1 MMNERQ
7 LAEKIVKVLDT
18 GVDSISPE
26 VVASLKAARQRAV
39 AAMPAQ
45 AHAAEAQHALA
56 GWGRVVEF
64 SHHGGYRFW
73 LPVVILL
80 VVLMAMLTSTMT
92 ANNSQP
98 IDADA
103 LLLAS
108 DLPPEAFA
116 DKEFVAWLENSSH
129 L

>member
-1 MMNERQ
+1 MKTEEDIAR
-7 LAEKIVKVLDT
+7 KIVKVLDADLDT
-18 GVDSISPE
+18 LD
-26 VVASLKAARQRAV
+26 ASTAARLEAARQQAV
-39 AAMPAQ
+39 AAIATPQ
-45 AHAAEAQHALA
+45 HAAVEHPALA
-56 GWGRVVEF
+56 GWGRVVDF

-73 LPVVILL
+73 LPVILL
-80 VVLMAMLTSTMT
+80 LAVLMVMVGSMTSR
-92 ANNSQP
+92 SSEP
-98 IDADA
+98 IDTDA

>member
-1 MMNERQ
+1 MNEKQ
-7 LAEKIVKVLDT
+7 TAEKIVKVLDS
-18 GVDSISPE
+18 GADSIDPA
-26 VVASLKAARQRAV
+26 VAARLMASRQQAV
-39 AAMPAQ
+39 AAMPVP
-45 AHAAEAQHALA
+45 AAMTQPVLA

-73 LPVVILL
+73 LPVLL
-80 VVLMAMLTSTMT
+80 LLAILMATLASTMT
-92 ANNSQP
+92 TLNSQP

>member
-1 MMNERQ
+1 MNEKQ
-7 LAEKIVKVLDT
+7 IAEKIVKELDA
-18 GVDSISPE
+18 GIE
-26 VVASLKAARQRAV
+26 SLNPAV
-39 AAMPAQ
+39 AKRLENARRQ
-45 AHAAEAQHALA
+45 AVESMLQAEPSTQPVLA

-73 LPVVILL
+73 LPVLL
-80 VVLMAMLTSTMT
+80 ALTLLMAMLASTMPVK
-92 ANNSQP
+92 NSQP

-108 DLPPEAFA
+108 DLPPEAFT

>member
-1 MMNERQ
+1 MKNEEDIAR
-7 LAEKIVKVLDT
+7 EIVKVLEADLDALDT
-18 GVDSISPE
+18 STAE
-26 VVASLKAARQRAV
+26 RLQMARQQAV
-39 AAMPAQ
+39 AAMATPQ
-45 AHAAEAQHALA
+45 HAAAEHPALA
-56 GWGRVVEF
+56 GWGRVVDF

-73 LPVVILL
+73 LPVMLL
-80 VVLMAMLTSTMT
+80 LAILMAMVGSMASRTSE
-92 ANNSQP
+92 P
-98 IDADA
+98 IDTDA